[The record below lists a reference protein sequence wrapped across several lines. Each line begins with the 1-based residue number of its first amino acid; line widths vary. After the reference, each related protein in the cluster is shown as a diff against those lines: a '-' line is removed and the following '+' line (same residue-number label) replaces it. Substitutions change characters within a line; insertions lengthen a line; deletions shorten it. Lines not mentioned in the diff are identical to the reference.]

1 MDAKEG
7 LRHVPSVGYGR
18 QVVRKAAQSDFRNS
32 TTSAF
37 CEVGA
42 VQRMVTG
49 IIFTWAQALN
59 ALFVASSNAGDRA
72 TIAPTFRS
80 VFAHPSSGLP
90 IHLVLESR
98 DVGKFNQPAAARA
111 RDS

>member
-42 VQRMVTG
+42 VEPMVTG
-49 IIFTWAQALN
+49 IIVTWAQALN
-59 ALFVASSNAGDRA
+59 ALFVASSSAGDRA

-80 VFAHPSSGLP
+80 VFAHPSSRLP
-90 IHLVLESR
+90 IHLV
-98 DVGKFNQPAAARA
+98 RA
-111 RDS
+111 LSTEAWQRAHVMPTLVS